1 MYHILYQIFNIILRE
16 KHGQNTDNS
25 SLMIYINKMKNRITF
40 KRKAEC
46 YLELLP
52 PETMKLLRSN
62 KSKINKDRNG
72 KNVPN
77 LEITEPAFVHC
88 NIIRK
93 KGRQLL
99 TI

>member
-1 MYHILYQIFNIILRE
+1 MRDKPGE
-16 KHGQNTDNS
+16 NTDNP
-25 SLMIYINKMKNRITF
+25 SLMIYINKMENRITF
-40 KRKAEC
+40 KRKAEY

-62 KSKINKDRNG
+62 KSKINKDAND

-77 LEITEPAFVHC
+77 LEITELLFVHC
-88 NIIRK
+88 NIIHKR
-93 KGRQLL
+93 GRQLL